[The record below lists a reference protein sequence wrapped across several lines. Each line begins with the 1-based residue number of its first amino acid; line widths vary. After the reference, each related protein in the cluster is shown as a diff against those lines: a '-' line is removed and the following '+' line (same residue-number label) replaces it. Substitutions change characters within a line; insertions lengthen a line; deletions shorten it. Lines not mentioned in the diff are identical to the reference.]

1 MPLIQGLDKGEKKM
15 TETDKETISIRA
27 DAVDIATREKL
38 VEVNNLT
45 TYFYTEF
52 GIVKAVESVSFH
64 IKKGEIFG
72 LVGESGCGKTVT
84 ALSCMNLVRFPGIIE
99 TGEVLFEGTDILK
112 LKTNELYKIRGA
124 EISMIFQDPLSSLN
138 PVFTVGE
145 QIAEVIRLHQGLK
158 RDEAREKAIQM
169 MEEVGIP
176 LARERA
182 DDYPHQFSGGMRQ
195 RVMIGR
201 ALSCSPSLLIADE
214 PTTALDVTIQA
225 QILEIIRN
233 LQKRFQMS
241 VLIITHNLGIIA
253 ENCQRVGVMY
263 GGYIIEMASVETIFK
278 DPRHPYTQA
287 LMAAIPRLDMSVDKL
302 ETLPGSVPDLLD
314 PPTGCRFHPRCKYA
328 QDLCKEKV
336 PMLEEWEHEHGVA
349 CHFHKEINAKK
360 EV

>member
-1 MPLIQGLDKGEKKM
+1 MTIAEKPSVSKDVL
-15 TETDKETISIRA
+15 TSSVKKE
-27 DAVDIATREKL
+27 DIL
-38 VEVNNLT
+38 VEVNDLT

-52 GIVKAVESVSFH
+52 GVVKAVESVSFYV
-64 IKKGEIFG
+64 KKGEIFG

-99 TGEVLFEGTDILK
+99 TGEVLFNGTDLLK
-112 LKTNELYKIRGA
+112 MKDKDLYKIRGA

-145 QIAEVIRLHQGLK
+145 QIAEVVRLHEGLK
-158 RDEAREKAIQM
+158 KEDAKERAIQM
-169 MEEVGIP
+169 MHEVGIP
-176 LARERA
+176 LARERV

-225 QILEIIRN
+225 QILDIILS
-233 LQKRFQMS
+233 LQARFNMS

-253 ENCQRVGVMY
+253 ENCQRVAVMY
-263 GGYIIEMASVETIFK
+263 GGYIVEMAAVRTIFK

-287 LMAAIPRLDMSVDKL
+287 LMAAIPRLDVSVDQL
-302 ETLPGSVPDLLD
+302 QTLPGSVPDLID
-314 PPTGCRFHPRCKYA
+314 PPSGCRFHPRCKYA
-328 QDLCKEKV
+328 QSICAEEV
-336 PMLEEWEHEHGVA
+336 PPLREWAPEHSVA
-349 CHFHKEINAKK
+349 CHFHEQINA
-360 EV
+360 

>member
-1 MPLIQGLDKGEKKM
+1 LTIVEKPSVSKDVS
-15 TETDKETISIRA
+15 TLSVKKE
-27 DAVDIATREKL
+27 DIL
-38 VEVNNLT
+38 VEVNDLT

-52 GIVKAVESVSFH
+52 GVVKAVENVSFYV
-64 IKKGEIFG
+64 KKGEIFG

-99 TGEVLFEGTDILK
+99 TGEVLFEGTDLLK
-112 LKTNELYKIRGA
+112 MKDKDLYKIRGA

-145 QIAEVIRLHQGLK
+145 QIAEVVRLHEGLK
-158 RDEAREKAIQM
+158 REDAKERAIQM
-169 MEEVGIP
+169 MHEVGIP
-176 LARERA
+176 LARERV

-225 QILEIIRN
+225 QILDIILS
-233 LQKRFQMS
+233 LQSRFNMS

-253 ENCQRVGVMY
+253 ENCQRVAVMY
-263 GGYIIEMASVETIFK
+263 GGYIVEMASVKTIFK

-287 LMAAIPRLDMSVDKL
+287 LMAAIPRLDVSVDQL
-302 ETLPGSVPDLLD
+302 QTLPGSVPDLID
-314 PPTGCRFHPRCKYA
+314 PPSGCRFHPRCKYA
-328 QDLCKEKV
+328 QSICAEEV
-336 PMLEEWEHEHGVA
+336 PPLREWAPEHSVA
-349 CHFHKEINAKK
+349 CHFHEQINA
-360 EV
+360 